1 MAETQS
7 AGYSLNTMNSYAV
20 SDLDA
25 EKASV
30 HFLKHISRDFASF
43 HKVISQGSEDGAEIL
58 LADDTCSP
66 AVIYNIGVRLN
77 KNVKCLS
84 AESISREE
92 LLRCIDQA
100 YERFTSDQLTEA
112 NDANDESYALA
123 EMDVND
129 IDHAIERSA
138 QDLLSSSGK
147 APIVQFVDQIL
158 FRSVQLRASDI
169 HIQPLPEQLV
179 VRHRID
185 GVLDVGQHYPLH
197 IHKAVVS
204 RIKVMGRMDVAERLI
219 PQDGRCSI
227 RIGARSID
235 LRISTIPT
243 TDGERIV
250 MRLLDSDNQLC
261 DFSQLGMP
269 PDIAEPFL
277 EASRRSSGIILVTGP
292 TGSGKTTTLYSTLRE
307 LNAPERNI
315 MTIEDPVEY
324 DLNGL
329 GLPISQSQVNE
340 KKGVNFANGLR
351 HILRQDPDIIMVG
364 EIRDA
369 ETARTAIQ
377 SSLTGHLVFST
388 LHTNDAPSAVTRL
401 IDLGVERYL
410 VAASLSAVL
419 AQRLVRRSCH
429 ACTGTGLTDSKTCI
443 VCNGNGLIGRIGI
456 FELLVL
462 NEGTRKSISNGDSL
476 EAIRSTA
483 CAHGMQTLQAAG
495 EQLIDQGLTTRAEV
509 ERVIHG

>member
-1 MAETQS
+1 MSS
-7 AGYSLNTMNSYAV
+7 AADT
-20 SDLDA
+20 DQLDSRR
-25 EKASV
+25 ASEA
-30 HFLKHISRDFASF
+30 FLAAIPRDFAKT
-43 HKVISQGSEDGAEIL
+43 HQVISQGRDADQREIL
-58 LADDTCSP
+58 ALSSNTDP
-66 AVIYNIGVRLN
+66 AVVHNIAVRLGCA
-77 KNVKCLS
+77 VTPAAQEDMQALQQ
-84 AESISREE
+84 
-92 LLRCIDQA
+92 CIDRA
-100 YERFTSDQLTEA
+100 YEHYTTTHLPEQRRSDDRDRAVYEIPDMPLQ
-112 NDANDESYALA
+112 
-123 EMDVND
+123 DVQQH
-129 IDHAIERSA
+129 IDQEIERAAS
-138 QDLLSSSGK
+138 DLLSTSGK
-147 APIVQFVDQIL
+147 APIVQLVDQFL

-169 HIQPLPEQLV
+169 HIQPLPDKIV

-185 GVLDVGQHYPLH
+185 GVLDQGIAYPLH

-219 PQDGRCSI
+219 PQDGRCSV
-227 RIGARSID
+227 RIGSRSID

-261 DFSQLGMP
+261 DFQQLGMP
-269 PDIAEPFL
+269 APIAEPFL
-277 EASRRSSGIILVTGP
+277 QAARRSSGIMLVTGP

-324 DLNGL
+324 ELNGL

-401 IDLGVERYL
+401 IDLGVEPYL
-410 VAASLSAVL
+410 VAASLSVVL
-419 AQRLVRRSCH
+419 AQRLVRRCCSSCGGSGQIDEQDCS
-429 ACTGTGLTDSKTCI
+429 ACHGGGL
-443 VCNGNGLIGRIGI
+443 LGRIGL
-456 FELLVL
+456 FELLVI
-462 NEGTRKSISNGDSL
+462 NEDMRGLIGNAASL
-476 EAIRSTA
+476 SDLRQAARNA
-483 CAHGMQTLQAAG
+483 GMQTLQEAAD
-495 EQLIDQGLTTRAEV
+495 QLVEGGATTRAEC
-509 ERVIHG
+509 ERVLHA